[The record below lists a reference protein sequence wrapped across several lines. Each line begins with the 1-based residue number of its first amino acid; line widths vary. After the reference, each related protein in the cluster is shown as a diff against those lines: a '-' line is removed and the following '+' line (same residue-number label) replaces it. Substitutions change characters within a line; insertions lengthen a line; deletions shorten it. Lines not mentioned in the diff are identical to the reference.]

1 VKIVAKALLGTG
13 AWLLTVTLLGLS
25 VWGTVAFAETRLT
38 GATTVRAGGVAAVVD
53 LVDGAR
59 GRAAASTSGGPASGG
74 ASPGPSASPDR
85 AVEWESSAAA
95 SEPSSADPSAASTS
109 AAAGTSARSSPRAP
123 RRAAQGSGGS
133 GGTHGDPSTPDRG
146 SGSSGVRSG
155 GASVVT
161 VAVVALGGHVFVTCS
176 SAGLADLRA
185 FTDAGWTG
193 RWARTGT
200 GQVTLW
206 FSRSRTTQAVVVG
219 CVAGK
224 PVVRGT
230 VVRTPGGQNG
240 HRIDR

>member
-1 VKIVAKALLGTG
+1 VKVVAKALLGAG

-38 GATTVRAGGVAAVVD
+38 GATTVRAGGAAAVVD

-74 ASPGPSASPDR
+74 ASPEPSAAPDR

-95 SEPSSADPSAASTS
+95 AA
-109 AAAGTSARSSPRAP
+109 AAAGTSAPSSTRAP
-123 RRAAQGSGGS
+123 RRAAQGSRGS
-133 GGTHGDPSTPDRG
+133 GETHGDRTAPDRG
-146 SGSSGVRSG
+146 SGSSGIRSG
-155 GASVVT
+155 GGSVVT
-161 VAVVALGGHVFVTCS
+161 VAVVALGGRVFVTCS

-193 RWARTGT
+193 RWARTGK

-219 CVAGK
+219 CAAGK

-230 VVRTPGGQNG
+230 VSRTPGGQNG